1 MNTELKKNIIISSTV
16 VWNQAVDTLN
26 EASKYLRIS
35 REARDFVEQYMG
47 QIVSI
52 LLEQQPLKVGQNER
66 RCVQEALTLAVTIIS
81 NDLEI
86 QIERGRRAP
95 GGPSDVC
102 CKTLSVLACI
112 FCKKKAYY
120 KGTKG
125 SWNVNHLSGLPAT
138 RLNLAETFLQEG
150 GFDRLVE
157 YMTDRTIVEDSSQ
170 TTGNSSS
177 NDSVSTS
184 ISPPS
189 PSRQQSAQPV
199 TGSSANATPAFP
211 TMDLLHQTLPVL
223 LDVYNASIHNQKP
236 EKLIRA
242 LEKAAIDVS
251 KATMQYITSCS
262 EEALKKI
269 PMDDLRLLVHDLNRI
284 FDKLIKFRRADTY
297 DFYDFWRGLVLK
309 LITSQSLPLKL
320 FGWQQMETLLEA
332 SATHRPP
339 PRSFVAD
346 KAGCTFV
353 NGEYHFKG
361 HVTEDGYGLRA
372 GNNEITYEREIPEDE
387 PYGGGKKLTLFR
399 CTMRSQQKW
408 WFLSEAD
415 EEQPGTDRDID
426 YYQHKSKEHEETE
439 PPPTGWLTCRNAGL
453 DPPPN
458 LTRLG
463 LMVPPGEEQ
472 NTLEH
477 QLARWAIDNRIIE
490 TLVLG
495 DSVHREIVSRSVPL
509 INFLAS
515 MCEDGGKAP
524 SVRYN
529 TTTDSAGD
537 ANNAETNSTESNQ
550 TTEYCLQASH
560 LLLAWKTCTRKTDAA
575 VSAQIYQ
582 LLVSILPSCP
592 VHLAVLLLKAV
603 QESLVQGSQN
613 NANIDFL
620 TEVSDFCE
628 ALAVANSNENCN
640 FNNGNNNN
648 ANNNNKGQNS
658 SQLSDEVRG
667 EVLKLLWSLL
677 IHPEAS
683 SLKSYDL
690 LKQYVTRELRVEPG
704 GKEHRETY
712 LQSCVAALQ
721 QNSKQ
726 QTAGTV
732 DEIRALKMV
741 KLTHFVLEACPRK
754 QAADLVTIDQC
765 RLPLLLFDELTAF
778 LKRKRQGAS
787 SIGGMRA
794 PTPPRKVRFDRA
806 IDNEVFITSVFYLR
820 AIFVPFPT
828 VTIDRAE

>member
-1 MNTELKKNIIISSTV
+1 MQRHDNSGNESTHTIFTRTLQLSHNTV

-26 EASKYLRIS
+26 EANKYLRIS
-35 REARDFVEQYMG
+35 REARDFVERYMG

-81 NDLEI
+81 SDLEI

-95 GGPSDVC
+95 GDPNDVYC
-102 CKTLSVLACI
+102 RTLDVLACI
-112 FCKKKAYY
+112 FCKKKSYY

-138 RLNLAETFLQEG
+138 RLNLAETFLQER
-150 GFDRLVE
+150 GFERLVE
-157 YMTDRTIVEDSSQ
+157 YMTDRTIVEDSSS
-170 TTGNSSS
+170 TTGNPGSSE
-177 NDSVSTS
+177 STATATAAPAS
-184 ISPPS
+184 PRQLPPS
-189 PSRQQSAQPV
+189 QPA
-199 TGSSANATPAFP
+199 TAFSANVASAFP
-211 TMDLLHQTLPVL
+211 NMDLLHQTLPVL
-223 LDVYNASIHNQKP
+223 LDIYNTAIHSQQKG
-236 EKLIRA
+236 EKHVRA
-242 LEKAAIDVS
+242 LEQAAIDVS
-251 KATMQYITSCS
+251 KATMRYITSCS

-269 PMDDLRLLVHDLNRI
+269 PMEDLKLLVHDLLRI

-297 DFYDFWRGLVLK
+297 DFYVFWRSLVLK

-320 FGWQQMETLLEA
+320 FGWHQMETLLEA
-332 SATHRPP
+332 SAAHRPP

-346 KAGCTFV
+346 HAGCTFV

-361 HVTEDGYGLRA
+361 FVTDDGYGLRS
-372 GNNEITYEREIPEDE
+372 GNNEISYEREIPEDE
-387 PYGGGKKLTLFR
+387 PDGGGKKLTLFR

-439 PPPTGWLTCRNAGL
+439 PPPMGWLTCRNSGV
-453 DPPPN
+453 DPPPK

-463 LMVPPGEEQ
+463 LMVPHGEER

-477 QLARWAIDNRIIE
+477 QLARWAIDNKIIE

-515 MCEDGGKAP
+515 MCERDDGVAAAKEEEMTTNTSETDAVVESEDENPQDAP
-524 SVRYN
+524 QLSSQN
-529 TTTDSAGD
+529 
-537 ANNAETNSTESNQ
+537 
-550 TTEYCLQASH
+550 TEYCLQASH

-603 QESLVQGSQN
+603 QESLVQGGQN
-613 NANIDFL
+613 NNNIDFL

-628 ALAVANSNENCN
+628 ALAVANSNDNHTY
-640 FNNGNNNN
+640 NNNNNNNNN
-648 ANNNNKGQNS
+648 ANKGPPS
-658 SQLSDEVRG
+658 SQLSNEVRA

-683 SLKSYDL
+683 SLKTYDL

-704 GKEHRETY
+704 GSEYRETY
-712 LQSCVAALQ
+712 LKFCLETIEE
-721 QNSKQ
+721 NSKQ
-726 QTAGTV
+726 LRAGTV
-732 DEIRALKMV
+732 DEIRALKMA
-741 KLTHFVLEACPRK
+741 KLTHFVLEACPRT
-754 QAADLVTIDQC
+754 QAAELVTADQC
-765 RLPLLLFDELTAF
+765 RLPLLLLEELTAF
-778 LKRKRQGAS
+778 LKRKQKGAS
-787 SIGGMRA
+787 STGGLRA
-794 PTPPRKVRFDRA
+794 QTPPRKVRIEPSIA
-806 IDNEVFITSVFYLR
+806 Q
-820 AIFVPFPT
+820 
-828 VTIDRAE
+828 

>member
-1 MNTELKKNIIISSTV
+1 V

-26 EASKYLRIS
+26 EANKYLRIS
-35 REARDFVEQYMG
+35 REARDFVERYMG

-95 GGPSDVC
+95 GGPNDVYC
-102 CKTLSVLACI
+102 RTLDVLACI
-112 FCKKKAYY
+112 FCKKKSYY

-125 SWNVNHLSGLPAT
+125 NWNVNHLSGLPAT
-138 RLNLAETFLQEG
+138 RLNLAETFLQER
-150 GFDRLVE
+150 GFVRLVE
-157 YMTDRTIVEDSSQ
+157 YMTDRTIVEESSS

-177 NDSVSTS
+177 SDSTATSTTA
-184 ISPPS
+184 PAS
-189 PSRQQSAQPV
+189 PSRQHQPSQPA
-199 TGSSANATPAFP
+199 TTFLANVAWAFP
-211 TMDLLHQTLPVL
+211 NMDLLHQTLPVL
-223 LDVYNASIHNQKP
+223 FDVYNTAIHNQKT
-236 EKLIRA
+236 EKHVRA
-242 LEKAAIDVS
+242 LEQAAIDVS
-251 KATMQYITSCS
+251 KATMRYITSCS

-269 PMDDLRLLVHDLNRI
+269 PIEDLKLLVHDLLRI
-284 FDKLIKFRRADTY
+284 FDKLIKFRRVDTY
-297 DFYDFWRGLVLK
+297 DFYVFWRSLVLK

-332 SATHRPP
+332 SAAHRPP

-346 KAGCTFV
+346 YAGCTFV

-361 HVTEDGYGLRA
+361 FITDDGYGLRS
-372 GNNEITYEREIPEDE
+372 GNNEISYEREILEDE
-387 PYGGGKKLTLFR
+387 PDGGGKKLTLFR

-439 PPPTGWLTCRNAGL
+439 PPPMGWLTCRNSGI
-453 DPPPN
+453 DPTPK

-463 LMVPPGEEQ
+463 LMVPHGEEL

-477 QLARWAIDNRIIE
+477 QLARWAIDNKIIE

-515 MCEDGGKAP
+515 MCERDDGVASAKEDDITTNTNQTDVGAEAEGGKL
-524 SVRYN
+524 VL
-529 TTTDSAGD
+529 
-537 ANNAETNSTESNQ
+537 NNIQASLALSTNN
-550 TTEYCLQASH
+550 TEYCLQASH
-560 LLLAWKTCTRKTDAA
+560 LLLAWKTCTRKTDTA

-603 QESLVQGSQN
+603 QESLEQGGHN
-613 NANIDFL
+613 NNNIDFL

-628 ALAVANSNENCN
+628 ALAVANSNENN
-640 FNNGNNNN
+640 SYNNS
-648 ANNNNKGQNS
+648 NNKSPPS
-658 SQLSDEVRG
+658 SQLSDEVRA

-677 IHPEAS
+677 IHSEAS
-683 SLKSYDL
+683 SLKSYDI

-704 GKEHRETY
+704 GSDHRETY
-712 LQSCVAALQ
+712 LRSCITALME
-721 QNSKQ
+721 NSEKK
-726 QTAGTV
+726 TAGMV

-741 KLTHFVLEACPRK
+741 KLTHFVLEACPRT
-754 QAADLVTIDQC
+754 QAADLVTTDQG
-765 RLPLLLFDELTAF
+765 RLPLLLFEELTAF
-778 LKRKRQGAS
+778 LLRKPKCGS
-787 SIGGMRA
+787 STGGIRA
-794 PTPPRKVRFDRA
+794 QTPLRKVRIEPPIA
-806 IDNEVFITSVFYLR
+806 K
-820 AIFVPFPT
+820 
-828 VTIDRAE
+828 

>member
-1 MNTELKKNIIISSTV
+1 M
-16 VWNQAVDTLN
+16 DTLN
-26 EASKYLRIS
+26 EANKYLRIS
-35 REARDFVEQYMG
+35 REARDFVERYMG

-81 NDLEI
+81 SDLEI

-95 GGPSDVC
+95 GGPNDVSC
-102 CKTLSVLACI
+102 RTLDVLACI
-112 FCKKKAYY
+112 FCKKKSYY

-138 RLNLAETFLQEG
+138 RLNLAETFLQER
-150 GFDRLVE
+150 GFARLVE
-157 YMTDRTIVEDSSQ
+157 YMTDRTIVEDTSS
-170 TTGNSSS
+170 TAGNASSS
-177 NDSVSTS
+177 SDGTAAATTS
-184 ISPPS
+184 APAS
-189 PSRQQSAQPV
+189 PSRQQQPSQPASA
-199 TGSSANATPAFP
+199 TAFSANAVSAFP
-211 TMDLLHQTLPVL
+211 NMDLLHQTLPVL
-223 LDVYNASIHNQKP
+223 LDVYSTAIHNQKN
-236 EKLIRA
+236 EKHVRA
-242 LEKAAIDVS
+242 MEQAAIDVS
-251 KATMQYITSCS
+251 KATMRYITSCS

-269 PMDDLRLLVHDLNRI
+269 PMEDLRLLVHDLLRI
-284 FDKLIKFRRADTY
+284 FDKLIKVRRPDTY
-297 DFYDFWRGLVLK
+297 DFYVFWRSLVLK

-332 SATHRPP
+332 SAAHRPP

-346 KAGCTFV
+346 NAGCTFV

-361 HVTEDGYGLRA
+361 FVTDDGYGLRS
-372 GNNEITYEREIPEDE
+372 GNNEISYERDIPEDE
-387 PYGGGKKLTLFR
+387 PDGGGKKLTLFR

-439 PPPTGWLTCRNAGL
+439 PPPTGWLTCRNSGI
-453 DPPPN
+453 DPPPT

-463 LMVPPGEEQ
+463 LMVPDGEEL

-477 QLARWAIDNRIIE
+477 QLARWAIDNKIIE

-515 MCEDGGKAP
+515 MCERDGAVTLTKEDEIA
-524 SVRYN
+524 
-529 TTTDSAGD
+529 SAT
-537 ANNAETNSTESNQ
+537 ATNSTS
-550 TTEYCLQASH
+550 TDGATEAGGANPALNNPQAAPEEEPSPTRNTDYCLQASH

-603 QESLVQGSQN
+603 QESLVQGGQN
-613 NANIDFL
+613 NNNIDFL

-628 ALAVANSNENCN
+628 ALAVANSNDSHNYN
-640 FNNGNNNN
+640 NNNGNNNN
-648 ANNNNKGQNS
+648 NKGPAS
-658 SQLSDEVRG
+658 SQLSDKVRA

-704 GKEHRETY
+704 GSDHRETY
-712 LQSCVAALQ
+712 LRSCITALME
-721 QNSKQ
+721 NSKQ

-754 QAADLVTIDQC
+754 QAAELVTTDQGG
-765 RLPLLLFDELTAF
+765 LPLLLFEELTAF
-778 LKRKRQGAS
+778 LKRKRQGA
-787 SIGGMRA
+787 
-794 PTPPRKVRFDRA
+794 TQNPPRKVRMKNPATALYENVCHNAVVLNGIFLSCY
-806 IDNEVFITSVFYLR
+806 FFLR
-820 AIFVPFPT
+820 LSF
-828 VTIDRAE
+828 